1 MKYAMRA
8 LRPTMASFLI
18 EARADVNS
26 YEVNHLGD
34 MRYGPEDHVHDQ
46 QSADCNSLPFN

>member
-1 MKYAMRA
+1 MSLINCRSGFIKLNILKYAMRA

-18 EARADVNS
+18 EAGADVNS

-34 MRYGPEDHVHDQ
+34 MR
-46 QSADCNSLPFN
+46 